1 MWDFSICTEI
11 AGLLLSQHFMAP
23 NSGEDTY
30 LRCKRMLLQI
40 CKNNNNKI
48 GSNKDYRDRHWR
60 QACSYQLFELFY
72 NPLCINVIKY
82 FNMESHWRLFTSR
95 LWFLSQIFTI
105 PDKINL
111 QTIVRETI
119 YKIVEFY
126 FYSSTIFIIIGI
138 CSFVLHVNILSNP

>member
-1 MWDFSICTEI
+1 MIFFNTEI
-11 AGLLLSQHFMAP
+11 AGLLLSLHFMAP

-30 LRCKRMLLQI
+30 FCCKRMLLQI

-48 GSNKDYRDRHWR
+48 DSNKDYRDRHWR

-72 NPLCINVIKY
+72 NPLGINVIKY

-119 YKIVEFY
+119 VEFY
-126 FYSSTIFIIIGI
+126 FYSLTIFIIIGI
-138 CSFVLHVNILSNP
+138 CLLVLHVNVNILSYP